1 MSQQNSYP
9 FILVHGF
16 LCWGS
21 ESGINEKFPTFGMWV
36 GNAKTALES
45 KGYTAETPHVGPF
58 SGMWDR
64 ACMLYARIKGGRVDY
79 GKVHSA
85 KGGYPRFGETYPG
98 LVPNWGELDD
108 EGKIQ
113 KINLIGHSF
122 GGPTVRTL
130 INLLAEGSEEER
142 NGTDP
147 DDLSPL
153 FAGGKQEWVH
163 SCTTLAGTHSG
174 VTLPSTAPHLMNCV
188 AALAYGISNL
198 ASGTPL
204 SRFYDFSMDRFGF
217 TSKTRHIKPQPKKI
231 VDLLKKKENNIYW
244 ELSTEGGTALTKD
257 YKTYDNIYYFSYSGR
272 RTWTCHGF
280 ELPTKKMWV
289 PLMPF
294 SLLEGFYKDKD
305 HGVDWRPN
313 DGLVNVE
320 CARHPANEPFVEYQ
334 DGMEIRPG
342 IWHVMPVEDKDH
354 VSYMGIGEKEQTYNE
369 FFTGIAERV
378 CSLPTISL

>member
-1 MSQQNSYP
+1 MEKQNSYP

-21 ESGINEKFPTFGMWV
+21 ESGIDKKFPTFGMWV

-45 KGYTAETPHVGPF
+45 AGYQAGTPHVGPF

-64 ACMLYARIKGGRVDY
+64 ACMLYARIKGGTVDY
-79 GKVHSA
+79 GKVHSER
-85 KGGYPRFGETYPG
+85 GGYPRYGETYPG

-142 NGTDP
+142 EGTDP

-153 FAGGKQEWVH
+153 FAGGKQGWVH
-163 SCTTLAGTHSG
+163 SCVTLAATHSG
-174 VTLPSTAPHLMNCV
+174 VTLPDAAPHLMNV
-188 AALAYGISNL
+188 FAYAMYGLANAS
-198 ASGTPL
+198 SGTPL
-204 SRFYDFSMDRFGF
+204 SRFYDFSLDRFGF

-231 VDLLKKKENNIYW
+231 HDLLKKKENNIYW
-244 ELSTEGGTALTKD
+244 ELSTEGGSFLTRN

-272 RTWTCHGF
+272 RTWTFHGF
-280 ELPTKKMWV
+280 ELPTKKMFV

-294 SLLEGFYKDKD
+294 GLLEGVYKDKD
-305 HGVDWRPN
+305 HGVNWRPN

-320 CARHPANEPFVEYQ
+320 CARHPKNEPFVEYQ
-334 DGMEIRPG
+334 DGMEIKPG
-342 IWHVMPVEDKDH
+342 VWHVMPTEDKDH
-354 VSYMGIGEKEQTYNE
+354 VSYMGIGEKEQIYNE
-369 FFTGIAERV
+369 FFTKIAERI
-378 CSLPTISL
+378 CSLPTISI

>member
-1 MSQQNSYP
+1 MSQVNSYP

-21 ESGINEKFPTFGMWV
+21 ESELDKKVPTFGMWNA
-36 GNAKTALES
+36 NAKKALQE
-45 KGYTAETPHVGPF
+45 KGYQAETPHVGPF

-85 KGGYPRFGETYPG
+85 RGGYPRFGETYPG

-142 NGTDP
+142 KGTDP

-163 SCTTLAGTHSG
+163 SCVTLAATHNG
-174 VTLPSTAPHLMNCV
+174 VTLPDAMSSVVMNTM
-188 AALAYGISNL
+188 AAGFYGIANC
-198 ASGTPL
+198 ASGTKL
-204 SRFYDFSMDRFGF
+204 ARIYDFSLDRFGF
-217 TSKTRHIKPQPKKI
+217 TSKTKHIKPQPKKI
-231 VDLLKKKENNIYW
+231 IELLKRKENNIYW
-244 ELSTEGGTALTKD
+244 ELSTEGGSTLTKD

-272 RTWTCHGF
+272 RTWTWHGL
-280 ELPTKKMWV
+280 ELPTKKMFG
-289 PLMPF
+289 LLKPF
-294 SLLEGFYKDKD
+294 SILEGRYKDAE

-320 CARHPANEPFVEYQ
+320 CARHPKNEPFVEYQ
-334 DGMEIRPG
+334 EGMDIKPG
-342 IWHVMPVEDKDH
+342 VWHVMPTEDKDH
-354 VSYMGIGEKEQTYNE
+354 VSYMGIGEKEQTYND
-369 FFTGIAERV
+369 FFTEIAERI
-378 CSLPTISL
+378 CSLPTI